1 MRGKSVT
8 FGLIL
13 GMVAGVAS
21 AQVPT
26 RTTVDDAAMYCSGTI
41 TTDAV
46 PQDSYIISGEQ
57 SVDKVAFVEG
67 QLVYINRGAAQG
79 VKVGDEFLV
88 TRPIKDE
95 LKEVWFKGQVELM
108 RAMGQAWA
116 DLGRLKV
123 VHVGDKVSTA
133 EVKSSCDYIQRGDIV
148 LPFKE
153 RPAPTL
159 KLNAQVVDPF
169 APATGKTGMV
179 VASKFYGQSSGVNS
193 IVYVNLGASQGL
205 HVGSYL
211 RVFRYQGRGISTIYQ
226 NKGTE
231 YKLYGFGSTPVEYT
245 WEGLPREILGEG
257 IVVRVSGN
265 TATVLLTAVRREV
278 YHGDYVELE
287 Q

>member
-1 MRGKSVT
+1 MRGKFVT

-13 GMVAGVAS
+13 GMVAGIAG
-21 AQVPT
+21 AQVSR

-41 TTDAV
+41 TTDAI

-57 SVDKVAFVEG
+57 SVDKVAFVAN
-67 QLVYINRGAAQG
+67 QLVYINRGSGQG

-88 TRPIKDE
+88 VRPVKEE

-133 EVKSSCDYIQRGDIV
+133 LVESSCDYIQRGDII
-148 LPFKE
+148 LPFTE
-153 RPAPTL
+153 RPAPPL
-159 KLNAQVVDPF
+159 KENSQVVDPF
-169 APATGKTGMV
+169 APAIGKTGMV
-179 VASKFYGQSSGVNS
+179 VSSKFFGQASGTSS
-193 IVYVNLGASQGL
+193 ILYVNIGASQGV

-211 RVFRYQGRGISTIYQ
+211 RVFRSQGRGVSTIYQ

-265 TATVLLTAVRREV
+265 TATLMITAARHEI
-278 YHGDYVELE
+278 YAGDYVEVE